1 MNETNTDNN
10 EEGVDMSDGSLN
22 SSNKTEE
29 NHSYA
34 PHGEETTH
42 ANEVDKEAEIHK
54 YAQRNKKKKIKKV
67 FKNIA
72 KAISF
77 LFFPLLIPVYGTF
90 MLFSMKLFT
99 YYPTPYIE
107 KAKSTIII
115 FGVILPCI
123 VFIALKLVKA
133 ISDVRLP
140 KKEERLAPFI
150 CIAFCYLCC
159 AYILFRC
166 AMPLWVINL
175 ILSVTI
181 VILIESIIS
190 IFWKISGHAT
200 SMGMLIGAIMV
211 AGYHTYSN
219 VNVTLI
225 ISLLIAGVVGTARM
239 YLNRHTTGQIILGFL
254 FGCACVILLSI
265 LNPGQIMRFIPN

>member
-1 MNETNTDNN
+1 MNETNTENN
-10 EEGVDMSDGSLN
+10 EEGVNMSDESLN
-22 SSNKTEE
+22 SPNETKEIFSTTAQEERMSN
-29 NHSYA
+29 
-34 PHGEETTH
+34 
-42 ANEVDKEAEIHK
+42 ANKNDKEAEMHK
-54 YAQRNKKKKIKKV
+54 YAQRNKKKKMKKV

-90 MLFSMKLFT
+90 MLFSMQLFT

-123 VFIALKLVKA
+123 IFIALKLVKA

-181 VILIESIIS
+181 VILIESVIS
-190 IFWKISGHAT
+190 VFWKISGHAT

-219 VNVTLI
+219 VNTTLI
-225 ISLLIAGVVGTARM
+225 ISLLIAGIVGTARM

-254 FGCACVILLSI
+254 FGCACVILVSI
-265 LNPGQIMRFIPN
+265 LNPGQIMRLIPN